1 MILSRRFAL
10 VIGVLACISATPAN
24 AQFPEREVTIIVP
37 TSAGGGTDILFRALA
52 KATEPHLG
60 KPIVVVNRPGAG
72 GAIGHAE
79 IARAKPDGYTLG
91 AILQQMFMAWSR
103 PELTY
108 KHDSFAGILMV
119 NGDPFTITVQADGP
133 WKTLNDLVAAAKA
146 KPGQITV
153 GNCGVA
159 CSSHIAAGLFEKAA
173 GIKIQHVPFEGH
185 APGRTA
191 LLGGHVNVQLMTPTE
206 GIDMVK
212 AGKLRALALTGTAR
226 SSIMPDVP
234 TVKEALGQDV
244 VTVGW
249 RMLGGPAG
257 LPDAVKAKLLDAF
270 KKGHAEAEFR
280 KFAATGGFDLMN
292 IEGKELEAYVKSE
305 GDSWKDALAALGML
319 KAN

>member
-1 MILSRRFAL
+1 
-10 VIGVLACISATPAN
+10 
-24 AQFPEREVTIIVP
+24 
-37 TSAGGGTDILFRALA
+37 
-52 KATEPHLG
+52 
-60 KPIVVVNRPGAG
+60 
-72 GAIGHAE
+72 
-79 IARAKPDGYTLG
+79 
-91 AILQQMFMAWSR
+91 
-103 PELTY
+103 
-108 KHDSFAGILMV
+108 
-119 NGDPFTITVQADGP
+119 
-133 WKTLNDLVAAAKA
+133 

-226 SSIMPDVP
+226 YSIMPDVP

-249 RMLGGPAG
+249 R
-257 LPDAVKAKLLDAF
+257 
-270 KKGHAEAEFR
+270 
-280 KFAATGGFDLMN
+280 
-292 IEGKELEAYVKSE
+292 
-305 GDSWKDALAALGML
+305 
-319 KAN
+319 